1 MSAKIEIHASIRE
14 FAEMSIT
21 QAEKAFDT
29 FINAAN
35 KSAMAM
41 PKPAAEISKTALSFT
56 EQNLRTSIDHTRRLV
71 SAQDLAEVMR
81 LQTEFLQA
89 QFAATMKLLG
99 AGVSSTAKDTS
110 EG

>member
-1 MSAKIEIHASIRE
+1 MSAKMEIHASIRE
-14 FAEMSIT
+14 FAEISIA

-41 PKPAAEISKTALSFT
+41 PNPGAELSKTALSFT
-56 EQNLRTSIDHTRRLV
+56 EQNLRTSIDHARKLV
-71 SAQDLAEVMR
+71 NAKDLPDVVR

-99 AGVSSTAKDTS
+99 AGIPSTTKDTS